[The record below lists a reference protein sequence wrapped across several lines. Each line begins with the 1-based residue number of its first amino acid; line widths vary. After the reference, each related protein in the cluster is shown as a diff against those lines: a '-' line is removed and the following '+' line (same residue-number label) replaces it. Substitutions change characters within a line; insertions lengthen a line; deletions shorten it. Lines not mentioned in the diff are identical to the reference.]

1 MNKQAKVII
10 GVLSVIIIILL
21 GIIVNQNNKYN
32 NNSDNQNNQQANNEE
47 VKRLIGIYH
56 NNNWNKNEVSLELK
70 SDMTCKYPQTNR
82 GCKWELK
89 DKAVILKLDAYKIV
103 IDNAND
109 SNAMYWKDT
118 IYSLEVC
125 ESMIK
130 ESTKDLV
137 NPRCEPTTEDHEA
150 KIINSGLLLHDAIF
164 NKIG

>member
-21 GIIVNQNNKYN
+21 GIIIKQSNN
-32 NNSDNQNNQQANNEE
+32 NNSNSDKPQVNNEE
-47 VKRLIGIYH
+47 VKKLIGIYH
-56 NNNWNKNEVSLELK
+56 NNNWNNNEVSLELK

-89 DKAVILKLDAYKIV
+89 DNSVILHLDAYKIV

-109 SNAMYWKDT
+109 SNALYWKDT
-118 IYSLEVC
+118 IYSLELC

-130 ESTKDLV
+130 ESTKELI
-137 NPRCEPTTEDHEA
+137 NPRCEETTDDYEA
-150 KIINSGLLLHDAIF
+150 KIINSGLLLSNKIF